1 MMLIMPIIPELL
13 ELGASCL
20 VEVVGVVGRN
30 AFDGGR
36 LGSATKAQI
45 PTIATRAWEGAA
57 AAAAPKVC
65 MTAVGGTHARA
76 LKAGKIGGV
85 MVVAGP

>member
-1 MMLIMPIIPELL
+1 V
-13 ELGASCL
+13 A
-20 VEVVGVVGRN
+20 GRS

-36 LGSATKAQI
+36 LGSVTKAQI
-45 PTIATRAWEGAA
+45 PKIAARAWEGAA

-65 MTAVGGTHARA
+65 MNAVDGTNARVPM
-76 LKAGKIGGV
+76 AGRIGDD

>member
-1 MMLIMPIIPELL
+1 
-13 ELGASCL
+13 
-20 VEVVGVVGRN
+20 VVAGCN

-45 PTIATRAWEGAA
+45 PTIAAHAWEGAA

-65 MTAVGGTHARA
+65 MTAVGGMHARVP
-76 LKAGKIGGV
+76 KAGRIGDDK
-85 MVVAGP
+85 VVAGP

>member
-1 MMLIMPIIPELL
+1 VA
-13 ELGASCL
+13 GC
-20 VEVVGVVGRN
+20 N

-45 PTIATRAWEGAA
+45 PTIAARAWEGTAA
-57 AAAAPKVC
+57 AAEPKVC
-65 MTAVGGTHARA
+65 MTAVGGMHARVP
-76 LKAGKIGGV
+76 KAGRIGDD

>member
-1 MMLIMPIIPELL
+1 V
-13 ELGASCL
+13 ARC
-20 VEVVGVVGRN
+20 N

-45 PTIATRAWEGAA
+45 PMLAARAWEEAA

-65 MTAVGGTHARA
+65 MTAVRGTHAWV
-76 LKAGKIGGV
+76 LKTKKIGGD

>member
-1 MMLIMPIIPELL
+1 M
-13 ELGASCL
+13 
-20 VEVVGVVGRN
+20 VEVVGVVGCN
-30 AFDGGR
+30 AFDGGQ

-45 PTIATRAWEGAA
+45 LTIAARAWEGAA

-65 MTAVGGTHARA
+65 MTAVGGMHVRVA
-76 LKAGKIGGV
+76 KAGKIGDD

>member
-1 MMLIMPIIPELL
+1 V
-13 ELGASCL
+13 A
-20 VEVVGVVGRN
+20 GRS

-45 PTIATRAWEGAA
+45 PTIAARAWEGAVGA
-57 AAAAPKVC
+57 ETPKVC
-65 MTAVGGTHARA
+65 MTAVGGMHARVP
-76 LKAGKIGGV
+76 KAGRIGDD